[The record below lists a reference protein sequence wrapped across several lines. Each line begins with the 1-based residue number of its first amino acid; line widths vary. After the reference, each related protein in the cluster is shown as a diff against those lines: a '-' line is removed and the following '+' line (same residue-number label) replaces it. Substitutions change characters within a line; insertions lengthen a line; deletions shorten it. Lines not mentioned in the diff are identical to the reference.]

1 MYQTGHK
8 IKDVLYKIE
17 RQDIVLPAIQR
28 EFVWSDQQ
36 VCRLFDSLM
45 QGYPF
50 GTFLFWQVEAENST
64 KFKYYD
70 FVLDYHEK
78 DSPHCPPLPV
88 TQPRPL
94 IAVLDGQQRLTALNI
109 GLRGSV
115 ARRRYGGHWKNP
127 NSYIDR
133 RLHLDLLWHTDED
146 DESVLKYRFEFL
158 TQDQVN
164 NAENGE
170 CWFLVSDIIKMDA
183 DSTIDWV
190 EDEVSYEKP
199 IQRKARSILRRLYDV
214 VHIQPIIAFYEETD
228 QELAKVL
235 QIFVRMNSG
244 GTPLRY
250 SDLLLSTAVAQW
262 TEVDAREE
270 IHGLVDDLN
279 DINPGFRFT
288 KDLVLKA
295 GLLLSNDEGNVAFRL
310 ENFNR
315 ENMSLFQNKWN
326 DIQRALMLTVELI
339 ASFGFSERSISAH
352 NTILPIAYYLYK
364 RQTGDNYLTSRHFAN
379 DRKAV
384 REWLI
389 RALLKSHEWGSS
401 GTRADAFLTDNRQII
416 KENLEDGN
424 DYFPSERIFAALSLH
439 FSEDERESLADMR
452 FGDRLTFA
460 LLSLLFPFI
469 DMNHHF
475 HVDHIFPKAKITNR
489 SLRSAGIPDDNLDE
503 VFQQRDGLANLQLLE
518 GQLNQEKSD
527 HLPAE
532 WLRQIYSDATDRK
545 AYEDRHLLGDVPE
558 SITDFDT
565 FYEARRERLKVKI
578 TELLGRRPVS
588 VTAAD

>member
-8 IKDVLYKIE
+8 IKETLYEIE
-17 RQDIVLPAIQR
+17 RHDIVLPAIQR
-28 EFVWSDQQ
+28 EFVWSNQQ

-50 GTFLFWQVEAENST
+50 GTFLFWQVEPENST
-64 KFKYYD
+64 EFKYYD
-70 FVLDYHEK
+70 FVLNYHEK

-109 GLRGSV
+109 GLRGSI
-115 ARRRYGGHWKNP
+115 ARRRYGGHFKNP
-127 NSYIDR
+127 KSYIDR
-133 RLHLDLLWHTDED
+133 RLYLDLLWHTDEN

-158 TQDQVN
+158 TQDEVKD
-164 NAENGE
+164 AEDNE
-170 CWFLVSDIIKMDA
+170 CWFLVSDIMKMDA

-190 EDEVSYEKP
+190 EDEVPYEKS
-199 IQRKARSILRRLYDV
+199 IQRKARRTLGRLYNV
-214 VHIQPIIAFYEETD
+214 VHIEPIVAYYQETG

-270 IHGLVDDLN
+270 IHGLVDELN

-295 GLLLSNDEGNVAFRL
+295 GLLLSDDDGNVAFRL

-315 ENMSLFQNKWN
+315 ENMSLFQKKWN
-326 DIQRALMLTVELI
+326 DIKRALMLTVELI
-339 ASFGFSERSISAH
+339 ASFGFSERSIRAH
-352 NTILPIAYYLYK
+352 NTILPIAYYFYK
-364 RQTGDNYLTSRHFAN
+364 RQISDNYLTSNNFAN

-389 RALLKSHEWGSS
+389 RSLLKSHEWGSS
-401 GTRADAFLTDNRQII
+401 GTRADTFLTDTRQII
-416 KENLEDGN
+416 KENLEYEN
-424 DYFPSERIFAALSLH
+424 DYFPSERIYAALSLY

-489 SLRSAGIPDDNLDE
+489 SLKAVGIPDDNIDE
-503 VFQQRDGLANLQLLE
+503 VFQQRDGLANLQLLQ
-518 GQLNQEKSD
+518 GALNIEKNAKM
-527 HLPAE
+527 PAE
-532 WLRQIYSDATDRK
+532 WLKEAYPDTEMRQ
-545 AYEDRHLLGDVPE
+545 AYQDRHLLGEVPE
-558 SITDFDT
+558 SIAKFDT
-565 FYEARRERLKVKI
+565 FYEARRERLKARI
-578 TELLGRRPVS
+578 TELLGRQPAS
-588 VTAAD
+588 VRAAE